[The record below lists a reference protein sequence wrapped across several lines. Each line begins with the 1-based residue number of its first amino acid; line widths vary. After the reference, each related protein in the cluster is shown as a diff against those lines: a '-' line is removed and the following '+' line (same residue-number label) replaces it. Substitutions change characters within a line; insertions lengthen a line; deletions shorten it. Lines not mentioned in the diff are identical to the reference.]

1 MSSAQKVRDKIK
13 MLRANILEK
22 KLQKLSGT
30 STQKLKNKLNGLM
43 RIKNGWKTPRYY
55 IHSINSVDTKVP
67 RAIAKNNVGKVK
79 TKRSRRV
86 TFKNNFILSNSP
98 LKGSPLYSP
107 FKNHK
112 S

>member
-13 MLRANILEK
+13 MLRTNILEK
-22 KLQKLSGT
+22 KLQKLGT

-107 FKNHK
+107 FKNRN